1 MSMNFRTVGRMKILE
16 VVGRCVIRFYNEE
29 DSGNHGPYSADD
41 DAYKRQNP
49 AGFGKF
55 GILMVLADVAENQAC
70 NGVDEIQERV
80 PAETESDNA
89 GNHADKAADVARGVN
104 GLLGFGLAG
113 VGGFD
118 NNFLFHN

>member
-16 VVGRCVIRFYNEE
+16 VVGRCNEE

-55 GILMVLADVAENQAC
+55 GILMALADVAENQAC
-70 NGVDEIQERV
+70 NGVDEI
-80 PAETESDNA
+80 
-89 GNHADKAADVARGVN
+89 
-104 GLLGFGLAG
+104 
-113 VGGFD
+113 
-118 NNFLFHN
+118 